1 MSQYYVFL
9 DTEKNAFLSE
19 NTSFPKEIEY
29 TKKGHSAYNAGSIMD
44 AARLLHQISHDFNL
58 PELRDR
64 LRIIHVH
71 ENEMKYIGEI
81 FR

>member
-19 NTSFPKEIEY
+19 NTSFPNGIEY
-29 TKKGHSAYNAGSIMD
+29 TKKGGLAYNAGSLLD
-44 AARLLHQISHDFNL
+44 AARLINQINHDYDL
-58 PELRDR
+58 PELGDR
-64 LRIIHVH
+64 LRIIHVR
-71 ENEMKYIGEI
+71 EDEMKFLGEI